1 MTSFYLP
8 SSSPWLIRD
17 DKFGIEVRRSSGT
30 LPLTFTHLT
39 GIYQQ
44 PTISKASWE
53 RQRFG
58 ELFGGTYNVTEE
70 TERFFLK
77 NYNRN

>member
-39 GIYQQ
+39 GIYQ
-44 PTISKASWE
+44 
-53 RQRFG
+53 
-58 ELFGGTYNVTEE
+58 
-70 TERFFLK
+70 
-77 NYNRN
+77 